1 MMDTMTY
8 RRMVGRSL
16 LITLLCAS
24 YSPAWAAG
32 VLQPVD
38 PAVQNVQTNGLNQRK
53 QMVIEDEKR
62 ARQQNLHGEKTFLIK
77 KIKLQI
83 TGNIPAEEI
92 QPLLTPYENKEV
104 SFTELQ
110 KAANEVNLYLREKKG
125 YYLATAFYPEQD
137 VQDGIVTMD
146 VVAGTYGKTNI
157 YNQTNLSDHRAI
169 SYSAPMKN
177 GKEIK
182 TRTIEGVLENY
193 NNLPGIEAKAV
204 MKPGEKIGESDIDIY
219 LNTLKD
225 TEVSLFTDN
234 YGSKYTGR
242 YRYGANIQFNN
253 PARNGDNFTIGGMLS
268 NNGNTKDWW
277 TSYETPL
284 SHFGS
289 RIGISYSHM
298 GYELGDWYSRL
309 GGKGRADTLG
319 LYGSTP
325 LIQKSDTFMKL
336 LYGFSWRWFNDRY
349 DAFGYKSDKETR
361 SAYIGIG
368 GAYENPRS
376 YTNYTAI
383 YSRGNT
389 KNTHLQFAGERHD
402 ELCEDAGNF
411 HKFNLDA
418 VQEDY
423 FGKKKDWKLHFS
435 FHGQMASRALDGS
448 EKMSLGGP
456 YGVRA
461 YPSSEGSVDAG
472 YQFSTE
478 IQYKVSDG
486 LWFGPFFDIGEGIM
500 DKNRSDHRLL
510 MGWGLGLQYMNQ
522 KEYYHR
528 QPSWYVRLDWAHK
541 IKGET
546 NYSTLTNNDN
556 QIWFRVVTLL

>member
-1 MMDTMTY
+1 MNTLIS
-8 RRMVGRSL
+8 RRLGRYSL
-16 LITLLCAS
+16 LMALLLAS
-24 YSPAWAAG
+24 PFTARAAG

-38 PAVQNVQTNGLNQRK
+38 PAAQNVQTNGLQQCK
-53 QMVIEDEKR
+53 QMIIDDEQTV
-62 ARQQNLHGEKTFLIK
+62 RQSKLSGENTFFVR
-77 KIKLQI
+77 KINVQM
-83 TGNIPAEEI
+83 TGDIPEAEI
-92 QPLLTPYENKEV
+92 QPLLAAYENKEV
-104 SFTELQ
+104 NFTDLQ
-110 KAANEVNLYLREKKG
+110 KAANEVNLYLRKKKG

-137 VQDGIVTMD
+137 IQDGIVTMD
-146 VVAGTYGKTNI
+146 IVAGTYGKTNI
-157 YNQTNLSDHRAI
+157 YNQTKLSDHRAL

-193 NNLPGIEAKAV
+193 NNLPGIEAKAI

-253 PARNGDNFTIGGMLS
+253 PARNGDSFTIGGMLS
-268 NNGNTKDWW
+268 SSGNTKDWW
-277 TSYETPL
+277 TSYEMPVGHL
-284 SHFGS
+284 GS
-289 RIGISYSHM
+289 RMGISYSHM

-361 SAYIGIG
+361 SAYVGIG
-368 GAYENPRS
+368 GAYESSRS

-383 YSRGNT
+383 YSRGKT
-389 KNTHLQFAGERHD
+389 ENTHLRLAGENHD

-423 FGKKKDWKLHFS
+423 LGKKKDWRLYFS

-461 YPSSEGSVDAG
+461 YPSSEGAVDAG
-472 YQFSTE
+472 YQFSAE
-478 IQYKVSDG
+478 IQHKISDG
-486 LWFGPFFDIGEGIM
+486 LWAGPFFDIGEGIM
-500 DKNRSDHRLL
+500 DKNGNNHRRL
-510 MGWGLGLQYMNQ
+510 MGWGLGLQYMNK

-528 QPSWYVRLDWAHK
+528 QPTWYIRLDWARK
-541 IKGET
+541 IKGED